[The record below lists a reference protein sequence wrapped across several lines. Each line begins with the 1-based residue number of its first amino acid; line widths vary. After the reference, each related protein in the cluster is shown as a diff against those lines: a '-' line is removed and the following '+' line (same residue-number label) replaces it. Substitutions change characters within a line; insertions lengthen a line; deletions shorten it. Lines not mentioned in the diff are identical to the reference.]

1 MWIPVKLPTYIWW
14 QQVCACYTSMPSS
27 VLKKKYLKY
36 CLSFCLRR
44 SSRGC
49 MTYSIFAYWFKSWW
63 HGNKV
68 SAWRNEKNKVFI
80 LSVALCG
87 MISSRGV
94 QYLYHLPRFCWQ
106 YFFQGGLDNIM
117 RIRHPM
123 LLNHR
128 FNHLP
133 MKGEFHLKEY
143 ILVHCKSIIGIFVL
157 RGVFQYDRYLTYF
170 HIKW

>member
-1 MWIPVKLPTYIWW
+1 MWVPVKLPTYIWL
-14 QQVCACYTSMPSS
+14 QQVCARYTSMPCP

-36 CLSFCLRR
+36 RLSFCLRR

-49 MTYSIFAYWFKSWW
+49 MAYSIFVYWFKSWW

-94 QYLYHLPRFCWQ
+94 QYLYYLPRFCWQ

-123 LLNHR
+123 LLNHH

-133 MKGEFHLKEY
+133 FMSEVFHLKGY
-143 ILVHCKSIIGIFVL
+143 ISSL
-157 RGVFQYDRYLTYF
+157 
-170 HIKW
+170 

>member
-1 MWIPVKLPTYIWW
+1 
-14 QQVCACYTSMPSS
+14 MPCP

-36 CLSFCLRR
+36 RLSFCLRR

-49 MTYSIFAYWFKSWW
+49 MAYSIFAYWFKSWW

-68 SAWRNEKNKVFI
+68 SAWRNEKNEVFI
-80 LSVALCG
+80 ISVALCG

-133 MKGEFHLKEY
+133 LMGEVFHLKEY
-143 ILVHCKSIIGIFVL
+143 ISSLQVNYWHICLEGSVLVWPDVRHTSQNYWRTYAKDIISVCT
-157 RGVFQYDRYLTYF
+157 YLY
-170 HIKW
+170 